1 MIKKVPEHKCNYSQ
15 LLESVKEYIEADYK
29 DEFNLEDI
37 ASRFNVSMFHFHKL
51 FKAYFGVTPKALIE
65 RLKLER
71 AAHLLKYTDAS
82 IIDIAFEFGYQ
93 NHETFTRAFK
103 RVFGTNPLQY
113 RKSNKEHKKRTQ
125 ANLSEILPP
134 NTLGISNP
142 TIKHLNE
149 IKVAYIRHIG
159 DYRKIDETWRRLVSL
174 GQKSSFLS
182 KESNLMGIYYDDP
195 EITQTERLRYD
206 ACVEVEDSI
215 NVSAD
220 IQNRVIEKG
229 KFMVFRYTGELSK
242 LEEVYAFIY
251 HNYILEQNIDL
262 EDRPNIEMYITSP
275 AFLRQHHY
283 ITDICIPI
291 K

>member
-1 MIKKVPEHKCNYSQ
+1 MRIVQDNMCNYSEI
-15 LLESVKEYIEADYK
+15 LESVKEYIETDYREELSLDQIADKFSLSKY
-29 DEFNLEDI
+29 
-37 ASRFNVSMFHFHKL
+37 HFHKL
-51 FKAYFGVTPKALIE
+51 FKSYFGVTPKTLIE

-103 RVFGTNPLQY
+103 RIFGTNPLQY
-113 RKSNKEHKKRTQ
+113 RRSKKEYEKRTQ
-125 ANLSEILPP
+125 ANLSEIKIPK
-134 NTLGISNP
+134 TLGISNP
-142 TIKHLNE
+142 TIKYLNE

-159 DYRKIDETWRRLVSL
+159 DYRKIDVTWRRLVAL
-174 GQKSSFLS
+174 GQKSNFLS

-195 EITQTERLRYD
+195 EITQTEKLRYD
-206 ACVEVEDSI
+206 ACVEIENFL

-242 LEEVYAFIY
+242 LDEVYAFIY
-251 HNYILEQNIDL
+251 HDYILKQNIDL